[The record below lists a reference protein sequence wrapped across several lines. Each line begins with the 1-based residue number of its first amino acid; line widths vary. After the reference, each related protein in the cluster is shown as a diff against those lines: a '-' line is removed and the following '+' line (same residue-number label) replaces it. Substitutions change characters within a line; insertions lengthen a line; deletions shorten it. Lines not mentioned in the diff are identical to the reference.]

1 LLDQACIVLR
11 AESLLLPYPRSPTH
25 GPILNQRRT
34 PPLSRIARYFAGL
47 AEFHERRRY
56 AVGCLI
62 GNMALEVTPTSE
74 DVRIKLAAIYREWS
88 AALAS
93 CLREAQEKGEL
104 SAGKDPG
111 QLAVA
116 LIDTFEGAVMRAK
129 VERSRAPFD
138 SFERFVL
145 PSLLT

>member
-1 LLDQACIVLR
+1 MLTDYWEAAV
-11 AESLLLPYPRSPTH
+11 AEY
-25 GPILNQRRT
+25 GPILNRHRT

-74 DVRIKLAAIYREWS
+74 DVQSKLAAIYREWS

-93 CLREAQEKGEL
+93 CLRDAQEKGEL
-104 SAGKDPG
+104 SPGRDPG
-111 QLAVA
+111 RLAVA

-145 PSLLT
+145 PCLLT

>member
-1 LLDQACIVLR
+1 
-11 AESLLLPYPRSPTH
+11 
-25 GPILNQRRT
+25 
-34 PPLSRIARYFAGL
+34 
-47 AEFHERRRY
+47 
-56 AVGCLI
+56 
-62 GNMALEVTPTSE
+62 MALEVTPTSE
-74 DVRIKLAAIYREWS
+74 DVRIKLAAIYRDWS

-93 CLREAQEKGEL
+93 CLREAKEKGEL

-138 SFERFVL
+138 SFERFML
-145 PSLLT
+145 PSLLSYTI

>member
-1 LLDQACIVLR
+1 MPFATSPVSGLR
-11 AESLLLPYPRSPTH
+11 GA
-25 GPILNQRRT
+25 T
-34 PPLSRIARYFAGL
+34 PPSLSCMARYFAGL

-93 CLREAQEKGEL
+93 CLREAWEKGEL
-104 SAGKDPG
+104 SAGKDPE

-116 LIDTFEGAVMRAK
+116 LIDAFEGAVTRAE

-138 SFERFVL
+138 SFVL
-145 PSLLT
+145 P

>member
-1 LLDQACIVLR
+1 M
-11 AESLLLPYPRSPTH
+11 
-25 GPILNQRRT
+25 
-34 PPLSRIARYFAGL
+34 SRIARYFAGL
-47 AEFHERRRY
+47 SEFHERRRY

-104 SAGKDPG
+104 SARKDPR

-138 SFERFVL
+138 SFEWFVL
-145 PSLLT
+145 PSLLS